1 MILILSNFGSI
12 LLFQVLEY
20 HPEPWDQ
27 WVAVGSFEVGRSS
40 HAVLSIG
47 VEHLPCLSGKDDD
60 LSKTCNTI
68 TDCQSV
74 LLRLLSTGIKY

>member
-1 MILILSNFGSI
+1 MQIDFDSQQLGSI
-12 LLFQVLEY
+12 LFFQVLEY

-27 WVAVGSFEVGRSS
+27 WVAVGSLEVGRKS

-60 LSKTCNTI
+60 LPKSCKTISTLATI
-68 TDCQSV
+68 IN
-74 LLRLLSTGIKY
+74 RYKY

>member
-1 MILILSNFGSI
+1 MILILGNFGSI

-27 WVAVGSFEVGRSS
+27 WVAVGSFEVGRDD

-68 TDCQSV
+68 SIIATIIN
-74 LLRLLSTGIKY
+74 RYKY

>member
-1 MILILSNFGSI
+1 MQIDFDSQQLWFN

-27 WVAVGSFEVGRSS
+27 WVAVGSLEVERYS

-68 TDCQSV
+68 
-74 LLRLLSTGIKY
+74 STVATIINKY